1 MVMFHGYVDVVDR
14 YAVQGWASPP
24 DAVKVFVNGVPV
36 GHATVTAARE
46 DARAAGQ
53 PNARGFLFR
62 LSRHLKPGGNRIVV
76 TFSDGSPVPA
86 GDVGLNYDP
95 GQIIDDHW
103 SDQYSNKIAPIV
115 RWWQSDLIVRHVNER
130 VCGEQVSGLSQGL
143 YRWLLRDFG
152 PLPLRHGVSV
162 GCGEGV
168 KEIEALRLGLVEQ
181 FDLFELSA
189 FAIEAGR
196 KAAEGERLADR
207 MVFHHGDALE
217 RLDFYDLVFWN
228 NSLHHMPDV
237 HAALSW
243 SRRVLRP
250 GGLLVMDEYVGPS
263 RMQFPQWVLDAN
275 TSYRQSLPPHYKL
288 NPYTHGE
295 LVADKM
301 VNASIDDMIYWDPSE
316 AADSSNIIS
325 ALKLFF
331 PDAKI
336 RLTGGMIYHLGLNDI
351 LHNIHDNIEEIRRA
365 LALDDQLTERGV
377 SQYAVAVART

>member
-1 MVMFHGYVDVVDR
+1 
-14 YAVQGWASPP
+14 
-24 DAVKVFVNGVPV
+24 
-36 GHATVTAARE
+36 
-46 DARAAGQ
+46 
-53 PNARGFLFR
+53 
-62 LSRHLKPGGNRIVV
+62 
-76 TFSDGSPVPA
+76 
-86 GDVGLNYDP
+86 
-95 GQIIDDHW
+95 
-103 SDQYSNKIAPIV
+103 
-115 RWWQSDLIVRHVNER
+115 
-130 VCGEQVSGLSQGL
+130 
-143 YRWLLRDFG
+143 
-152 PLPLRHGVSV
+152 
-162 GCGEGV
+162 
-168 KEIEALRLGLVEQ
+168 
-181 FDLFELSA
+181 
-189 FAIEAGR
+189 
-196 KAAEGERLADR
+196 
-207 MVFHHGDALE
+207 
-217 RLDFYDLVFWN
+217 
-228 NSLHHMPDV
+228 
-237 HAALSW
+237 
-243 SRRVLRP
+243 
-250 GGLLVMDEYVGPS
+250 MDEYVGPS